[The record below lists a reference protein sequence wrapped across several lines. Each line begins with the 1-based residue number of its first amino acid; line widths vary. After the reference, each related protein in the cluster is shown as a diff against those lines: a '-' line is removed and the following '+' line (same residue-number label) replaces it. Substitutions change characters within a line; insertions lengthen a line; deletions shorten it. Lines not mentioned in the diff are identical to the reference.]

1 MSQMPKWL
9 VGIVLLARVLVGHA
23 QSTNPLPPETVL
35 VGAAG
40 TPQATTETF
49 TISAAEDLVVTL
61 TDLQVPAALSS
72 ATVVVSQGS
81 SITGDATLAAPA
93 TTATFAIPAATG
105 EYTLQVFGE
114 PNASFSVGTFTV
126 CVAPKSSP
134 SDCIQSASLAGNI
147 SAPGSASN
155 PTVSTVSAPLT
166 VTTAG
171 TYTVTFA
178 DDQFPTALQ
187 TAPNLAIF
195 QGSQPIALAI
205 ASGTALSLSPGN
217 YTLLSIAQASQS
229 SQAGLYGIVITGP
242 SGTAPL
248 LNSTYPVGSL
258 APAVQAS
265 NPTSQTLT
273 LGVTDFQF
281 PAALAT
287 GTALATSGGTVL
299 GTASLSVPP
308 GTSSFTVPAGA
319 VQVWSYAA
327 AGASAG
333 TYQLTLTGGAG
344 TLLQTA
350 AAVST
355 ASELAFAYVTAPL
368 AAGSYQATA
377 TDFQFPAV
385 LPTLQFAIAQG
396 GTILE
401 QASTASSVKFNAAA
415 GPAIVLVAAAPP
427 ASGNGLFDV
436 NVQTTGASPQ
446 LDFDKTQAVGVSS
459 LFTTQTINLGVSG
472 NYTVTLTDLKFPAQ
486 FADLDLVVSS
496 GGTVIGKIIG
506 GGSFPIAATPGA
518 YLLSFIA
525 TPAAGQK
532 YGMYGLQIVNAT
544 PTVTL
549 SASPTSVSAGGTTTL
564 TWTSTN
570 ATSCTGTGTGFT
582 GSQATNSGT
591 LAVSVASTTTFSLS
605 CTGAGG
611 TATKS
616 VTVSATAA
624 SSHSGGGA
632 MDFGLLSLLGLGA
645 ALRARAANKRTA
657 LTVSSRESETSCKD

>member
-9 VGIVLLARVLVGHA
+9 VGIALLAQVPVVHA
-23 QSTNPLPPETVL
+23 QSTDPLPPETVL
-35 VGAAG
+35 VGATG
-40 TPQATTETF
+40 TPAATEETF
-49 TISAAEDLVVTL
+49 TISTAEDLVVTL

-81 SITGDATLAAPA
+81 AITGDATLASPA
-93 TTATFAIPAATG
+93 TTAAFSIPAATG
-105 EYTLQVFGE
+105 QYTLQVFGE

-134 SDCIQSASLAGNI
+134 SDCIQSASLSGNI
-147 SAPGSASN
+147 SAPASAAN

-205 ASGTALSLSPGN
+205 ASGTALSLSPGT
-217 YTLLSIAQASQS
+217 YTLLAIAQASQS
-229 SQAGLYGIVITGP
+229 SQSGLYGIIITGP
-242 SGTAPL
+242 SGVAPL
-248 LNSTYPVGSL
+248 LSSTYPVGAL

-265 NPTSQTLT
+265 NPSSQTLS
-273 LGVTDFQF
+273 LSVTDFQF

-299 GTASLSVPP
+299 GTASISASS
-308 GTSSFTVPAGA
+308 GTSSFTAPAGA

-327 AGASAG
+327 AGGSAG
-333 TYQLTLTGGAG
+333 TYQVSLTTGAG
-344 TLLQTA
+344 SLLQTA

-355 ASELAFAYVTAPL
+355 ASSLAYAYLTPPL
-368 AAGSYQATA
+368 AAGSYQAMA

-385 LPTLQFAIAQG
+385 LPTLSFAVAQG
-396 GTILE
+396 GAILQ
-401 QASTASSVKFNAAA
+401 QASTASTVKFTAAA
-415 GPAIVLVAAAPP
+415 GPAVVLVAAAPP

-436 NVQTTGASPQ
+436 NVQTAGASPQ
-446 LDFDKTQAVGVSS
+446 LDFDRTQAVGPSS
-459 LFTTQTINLGVSG
+459 LFTTQSLTLGVSG
-472 NYTVTLTDLKFPAQ
+472 NYTVTLNDLKFPAQ

-496 GGTVIGKIIG
+496 GGSVIGKIIG
-506 GGSFPIAATPGA
+506 GGSFPIAATPGT

-525 TPAAGQK
+525 TPAANQE
-532 YGMYGLQIVNAT
+532 YGMYGLQIVDAT

-549 SASPTSVSAGGTTTL
+549 SASPTSVSAGATTTL
-564 TWTSTN
+564 TWTSAN
-570 ATSCTGTGTGFT
+570 ATSCTGTGTGFA
-582 GSQATNSGT
+582 GSQATNSGS
-591 LAVSVASTTTFSLS
+591 LAVAVAATTTFTLS

-611 TATKS
+611 TATQS
-616 VTVSATAA
+616 VTVTATAA
-624 SSHSGGGA
+624 SSGSGGGK
-632 MDFGLLSLLGLGA
+632 MDLGLLSLLGLGA
-645 ALRARAANKRTA
+645 ALRMRARAP
-657 LTVSSRESETSCKD
+657 SEREPH